1 MDDFAWI
8 SSVCLLGASLAL
20 LVMASAPGGIP
31 DQLRALPGLV
41 AFACVAFWI
50 FGLFVQAAW
59 PRRAPDRQ
67 QSENDHE

>member
-50 FGLFVQAAW
+50 FGLFV
-59 PRRAPDRQ
+59 
-67 QSENDHE
+67 